1 VRGPKPGP
9 CKPRKRRRK
18 APGRNNAAK
27 KAKKMARLPWMLAT
41 SLEDVSADRVVVM
54 YACRFQCEEMFR
66 DNKSHRFGWS
76 LRHAFCR
83 TPERYDILLT
93 VAMLAAL
100 VLRGR
105 PAPGPP
111 QEGRLRASWPEIPRR
126 TNRGTPRLAPVLPG
140 QHRTHPSSGVPC
152 LPRQRPAPKPSA
164 PSNVLARCRP
174 RSAAHQNDHQGACS
188 MND

>member
-1 VRGPKPGP
+1 
-9 CKPRKRRRK
+9 
-18 APGRNNAAK
+18 
-27 KAKKMARLPWMLAT
+27 MARLPWMLAT

-83 TPERYDILLT
+83 TSERYDILLT

-105 PAPGPP
+105 PAPGPPQEGRLRASWPEMPAPAGGPP